1 MLEADSLRVRLSFT
15 ADEWRIDWVGVS
27 TDFSR
32 PRPRLIGVT
41 RVRSDNDSLATI
53 AKRNLR
59 AADDRYVRTQP
70 GDRFWVSFDAGPAP
84 KDSARTFLL
93 ASQGY
98 YIEWIR
104 GSWLKSD
111 SGNVAPFV
119 PSSASLEKALRLWA
133 SQRNSADQ
141 KFYSTRVPM
150 RKS

>member
-1 MLEADSLRVRLSFT
+1 MSPTAPSGAPNAICSERALS
-15 ADEWRIDWVGVS
+15 APA
-27 TDFSR
+27 FSR

-41 RVRSDNDSLATI
+41 RVRSDNDSLAAL

-70 GDRFWVSFDAGPAP
+70 GDRFWVSFDAGRAP

-104 GSWLKSD
+104 GTWLASD
-111 SGNVAPFV
+111 SANVAPFV

-133 SQRNSADQ
+133 LQRNSVDQ
-141 KFYSTRVPM
+141 KFYSTRVPV
-150 RKS
+150 RKSS